1 MIWISKS
8 LKDTIAIGDGFND
21 IPMFEASDEAYA
33 TADACEALKGIA
45 TGVIG
50 KHDEDCVA
58 KWLAMHPQIIIL
70 DEPTKG
76 IDVGAKAEVHKII
89 DNLAKQGFAVI
100 IISSELPEVIG
111 ASDRII
117 VMYEGRI
124 TGRFDSTQ
132 QEITQDLLMTS
143 ASGIVA

>member
-1 MIWISKS
+1 
-8 LKDTIAIGDGFND
+8 
-21 IPMFEASDEAYA
+21 
-33 TADACEALKGIA
+33 
-45 TGVIG
+45 
-50 KHDEDCVA
+50 
-58 KWLAMHPQIIIL
+58 MHPQIIIQ